1 MQLLNYYIDFKSIC
15 EDHQLES
22 ADIYPNDRLK
32 LEEILNR
39 FIDENKQQKSDNS
52 KEIRKIIHQFDEEND
67 RWIYIE
73 FDNNNEIIGLNFMQD
88 DDYELFQKEYCYND
102 EKLMRFYDRA
112 LADNFF
118 HGSKIIATL
127 WPIIKKDIE
136 FINTCMS
143 DYLEQKLKR

>member
-1 MQLLNYYIDFKSIC
+1 MKLLNYINFKSIC

-22 ADIYPNDRLK
+22 GDISPNDRLK

-39 FIDENKQQKSDNS
+39 FIDENYQQKSDNS

-112 LADNFF
+112 LA
-118 HGSKIIATL
+118 SL
-127 WPIIKKDIE
+127 WPTIKKDIE

-143 DYLEQKLKR
+143 DYLEQKPKW